1 MHSWTK
7 RVPPVHLALGVLY
20 VAVLILSTAALHG
33 ESAPYEQVAE
43 GARVVFGLIGMVY
56 AIRAARQP
64 ALLPRLRQA
73 WRAITVSL
81 AVLIASPLVVGGLK
95 AAGIT
100 AADDVTHVA
109 FVIALLVALQRFP
122 LAPMNSRDRLKAAL
136 DAGTVLAGGVVLLWY
151 VSFGPYVDAHGL
163 SPTVVVAAGVYP
175 LVDLALLFIIARAL
189 LRGSDP
195 SATRPLRLLAAGTL
209 VLFAGDGVH
218 GYLHG
223 HGQIEMHSPW
233 QFFCWITT
241 DALLA
246 AAAAEQCRAISA
258 GPREARAEV
267 SGGRHLPFAAVAM
280 AHALMLIAAVHEDTL
295 YPWGGLAIGGTVLS
309 ALVLFRQT
317 LVQRES
323 DERALTDSLTGLA
336 NRARFRATSYR
347 NLARNARSG
356 RWSAVLVIDMN
367 GFKEVNDTL
376 GHKSGDL
383 VLVEFAE
390 VLKRC
395 VPAPGLPCRMGGDEF
410 SVALTDLD
418 HPSQAYDI
426 AGRIAAE
433 MGPVAIDN
441 QLIQLAASIGVA
453 VSAPG
458 ELTHDEIVHRADL
471 AMYRAKALGPQTRWA
486 VWQESLEPQ
495 PAAAA

>member
-1 MHSWTK
+1 MHIWNR
-7 RVPPVHLALGVLY
+7 RVPAIHLVLGLLY
-20 VAVLILSTAALHG
+20 VAVLLLSTAALRAG
-33 ESAPYEQVAE
+33 LAPYEQVAE
-43 GARVVFGLIGMVY
+43 GARVVFGVIGMVA
-56 AIRAARQP
+56 AIRASRAP

-73 WRAITVSL
+73 WRAVTVSL
-81 AVLIASPLVVGGLK
+81 AVLIASPLLVAGLK

-122 LAPMNSRDRLKAAL
+122 LAPMNRRDRLKAAL
-136 DAGTVLAGGVVLLWY
+136 DAGTVLAGGGVLLWY

-163 SPTVVVAAGVYP
+163 SLAVVVAAGVYP
-175 LVDLALLFIIARAL
+175 LVDLALLFIVARAL

-209 VLFAGDGVH
+209 ILFAGDGVH
-218 GYLHG
+218 GYLRG
-223 HGQIEMHSPW
+223 HDRIEMHSPW
-233 QFFCWITT
+233 QFVCWITT

-246 AAAAEQCRAISA
+246 AAAAEQCRAIAA
-258 GPREARAEV
+258 GRRA
-267 SGGRHLPFAAVAM
+267 SRGDLRGSRRLPFAAVAM
-280 AHALMLIAAVHEDTL
+280 AHLLMLIAALREDTL
-295 YPWGGLAIGGTVLS
+295 YPWGGLAIGATVLS

-323 DERALTDSLTGLA
+323 DERAGTDSLTGLA

-347 NLARNARSG
+347 NLARNARAG
-356 RWSAVLVIDMN
+356 RHSAVLVIDMN

-410 SVALTDLD
+410 SVVLTDLD
-418 HPSQAYDI
+418 YPEQAYEV
-426 AGRIAAE
+426 AGRIAAA
-433 MGPVAIDN
+433 MGPVAIGN
-441 QLIQLAASIGVA
+441 RLIPLAASIGVA

-471 AMYRAKALGPQTRWA
+471 AMYRAKALGPETRWA

-495 PAAAA
+495 AAAA

>member
-1 MHSWTK
+1 MHK

-20 VAVLILSTAALHG
+20 VVVLFLSTAALRADFF
-33 ESAPYEQVAE
+33 SNEQVAE
-43 GARVVFGLIGMVY
+43 GARVLFGVIGMVA
-56 AIRAARQP
+56 AIRAAREP
-64 ALLPRLRQA
+64 ALHPRLRQA
-73 WRAITVSL
+73 WRAVTVSL
-81 AVLIASPLVVGGLK
+81 AVLILSPLLVGGLK
-95 AAGIT
+95 AAGIA
-100 AADDVTHVA
+100 AADDVTHVV

-122 LAPMNSRDRLKAAL
+122 LAPMNRRDRWKTAL
-136 DAGTVLAGGVVLLWY
+136 DAGTVLAGGMVLLWY

-163 SPTVVVAAGVYP
+163 TLAVVVAAGVYP
-175 LVDLALLFIIARAL
+175 IVDLALLFVVARAL
-189 LRGSDP
+189 LRGADR
-195 SATRPLRLLAAGTL
+195 SAMRPLRLLAAGTL

-218 GYLHG
+218 GYLRG
-223 HGQIEMHSPW
+223 HGQVEMHSPW
-233 QFFCWITT
+233 QFICWITT

-246 AAAAEQCRAISA
+246 AAAAEQCRAITA
-258 GPREARAEV
+258 GPREARGENR
-267 SGGRHLPFAAVAM
+267 GGRYLPFIAIAM

-309 ALVLFRQT
+309 ALVLFRQN

-323 DERALTDSLTGLA
+323 DEQALTDGLTGLA
-336 NRARFRATSYR
+336 NRSRFRATSYR
-347 NLARNARSG
+347 NLARNARTG
-356 RWSAVLVIDMN
+356 RYSAVLVIDMN

-410 SVALTDLD
+410 SVVLTDLD
-418 HPSQAYDI
+418 YPEQAYDV
-426 AGRIAAE
+426 AGRIAAA
-433 MGPVAIDN
+433 MGPVAIDGK
-441 QLIQLAASIGVA
+441 LIPLAASIGVA

-471 AMYRAKALGPQTRWA
+471 AMYRAKALGPETRWA
-486 VWQESLEPQ
+486 IWQESLEFHT
-495 PAAAA
+495 AAA